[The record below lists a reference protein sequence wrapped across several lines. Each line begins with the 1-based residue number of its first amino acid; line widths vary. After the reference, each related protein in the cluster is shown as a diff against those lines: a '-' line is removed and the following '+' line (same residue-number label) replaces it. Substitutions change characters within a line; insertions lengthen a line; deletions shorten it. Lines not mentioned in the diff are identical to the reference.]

1 MGKGLGNE
9 ATVFVVDVKVTQK
22 AGGQSLPESSGG
34 RTGPPLNAD
43 V

>member
-22 AGGQSLPESSGG
+22 AGGQSLG
-34 RTGPPLNAD
+34 D
-43 V
+43 VLGTH